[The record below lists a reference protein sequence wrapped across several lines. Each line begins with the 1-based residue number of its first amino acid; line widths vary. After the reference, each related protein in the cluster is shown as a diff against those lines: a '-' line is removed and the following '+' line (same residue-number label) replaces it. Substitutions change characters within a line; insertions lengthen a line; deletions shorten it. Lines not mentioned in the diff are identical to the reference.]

1 MSRVGSRPKIVD
13 SERRAI
19 LEKDMTVLF
28 PDDGTGN
35 EARAN
40 FVALFKSADLRAV
53 DFARYANVFKNLFEK
68 AILDESPD
76 QLNALLALF
85 DKSMENLA
93 RKTTESLLP
102 FKTEIIGLCQSW
114 MSKHMDNQQPFTNYG
129 ITLLVGA
136 ILSEE
141 PVDGKLPDDN
151 SEQTFIEFTLNAVKN
166 GRVDH
171 ILEGLGAF
179 LRRPLYRERFAQ
191 SLATDLSGTDMDAMR
206 RFFSFMESLASTPD
220 GAATFSDLSIVSC
233 LSEKLK
239 KLTNDQTDVLCRIAD
254 LIYKLAPG
262 VVFIENA
269 EETDLPA
276 TLLQR
281 RGSATDEGLCK
292 CLDKASEALK
302 KRREEMDRDLY
313 TIEAELNAWE
323 SELERQEKRLMF
335 VEDQLSKFEKTRK
348 DRHERFPQY
357 KKQIEEFEELIKDY
371 NLKDLRGRLM
381 LVQEQ
386 LSRPTKTGMTEA
398 EVQKV
403 LDEFRAKVNEF
414 DGVDPKKYKELRK
427 EITNFARENGFAG
440 MWMEQPEGH
449 VEETV
454 LDDVDEMVE
463 AAVGTAHKQ
472 RDIFENFTKFT
483 QGLKGKG
490 FATIGAY
497 IDHLKKEVEKHLPK
511 SAESHDGSGI
521 RKSITGSGR
530 GDGCLGRIGP
540 SLTGSGRGNMNQGR
554 IRPALTRS
562 GTSTRK

>member
-1 MSRVGSRPKIVD
+1 MSRVVSRPKIVD

-68 AILDESPD
+68 AVLDESPD

-85 DKSMENLA
+85 DKSMENVA
-93 RKTTESLLP
+93 RKTTESLLQ

-151 SEQTFIEFTLNAVKN
+151 SEQTFIEFILNAVKN
-166 GRVDH
+166 GRVDW

-179 LRRPLYRERFAQ
+179 LRRPLYRELFAK
-191 SLATDLSGTDMDAMR
+191 SLATDLTGTSDMDTMR
-206 RFFSFMESLASTPD
+206 RFFSFMQNLASTPD

-239 KLTNDQTDVLCRIAD
+239 KLANDQTDALCRIAD
-254 LIYKLAPG
+254 LICKLAPG
-262 VVFIENA
+262 IVFIENA

-281 RGSATDEGLCK
+281 RESATDEGLCK

-348 DRHERFPQY
+348 DRYERFPQY

-414 DGVDPKKYKELRK
+414 DGVDPKKYKELRE

-490 FATIGAY
+490 FDTIGAY
-497 IDHLKKEVEKHLPK
+497 IDHLKKEVEKRLPK
-511 SAESHDGSGI
+511 NADSHDGSGI

-530 GDGCLGRIGP
+530 GD
-540 SLTGSGRGNMNQGR
+540 MNQGR